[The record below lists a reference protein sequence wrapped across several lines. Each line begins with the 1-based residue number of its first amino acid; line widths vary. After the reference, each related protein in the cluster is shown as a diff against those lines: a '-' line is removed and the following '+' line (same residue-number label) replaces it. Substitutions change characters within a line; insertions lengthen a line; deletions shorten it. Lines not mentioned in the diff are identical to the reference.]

1 MNSTRRLKAQE
12 VIAAIFDSESDN
24 NINDED
30 VEFGSDKVTP
40 SPHLNLL
47 AKVSVHLIQMQ
58 QLNIVLVNLILS
70 QN

>member
-24 NINDED
+24 DINDED
-30 VEFGSDKVTP
+30 VEFGSDNVT
-40 SPHLNLL
+40 PHLNLL

-70 QN
+70 QT

>member
-24 NINDED
+24 DINDD
-30 VEFGSDKVTP
+30 VEFGSDNVT
-40 SPHLNLL
+40 PHLNLL

-70 QN
+70 QT